1 MKMNGKWEARP
12 HKDSINRF
20 KEKAQEINISFVVS
34 VYELQDTETKSGD
47 KRMDK
52 LF

>member
-1 MKMNGKWEARP
+1 MENGKP
-12 HKDSINRF
+12 DHIKT
-20 KEKAQEINISFVVS
+20 QETNISFVVS
-34 VYELQDTETKSGD
+34 VYGLQDTETKSGD

>member
-1 MKMNGKWEARP
+1 MNGKWEARP

-20 KEKAQEINISFVVS
+20 KRKLKKTNISFVVS
-34 VYELQDTETKSGD
+34 VYGLQDTETKSGD